1 MRIVIMFIVM
11 RDGVF
16 HMRNGGGKMAQKKQQ
31 VREGL
36 PSGDR
41 CRMSE
46 VNRADSRRTLPSGIG
61 ECWSDFSRID
71 ADLSLARSQYRP
83 HRALVEE
90 TQNPHSQPMLVM
102 TFALAG
108 ESVYYDCSGSSIW
121 FRQQHVTITTFG
133 ASVGE
138 RHYQAQ
144 QQVDQLR
151 LLVGKAAATRYFGAD
166 GAEQLFNDD
175 GVQKRV
181 FTPVSAASQVHV
193 NALCVDADPLNR
205 HIHALSLL
213 ARYRHVLQPEE
224 KRGAIHP
231 QESQQLDQVCRWMRE
246 HLAEPLT
253 LACIAAQAGMSESRL
268 KLGFH
273 RCFATTPGQMLL
285 RMRMER
291 AHQLLEQGFQVAQ
304 TAWQV
309 GYRHP
314 ANFSLAF
321 TRYFNR
327 NPKMITSRK

>member
-1 MRIVIMFIVM
+1 MMQRQ
-11 RDGVF
+11 RQ
-16 HMRNGGGKMAQKKQQ
+16 RRSEKPA
-31 VREGL
+31 
-36 PSGDR
+36 GDR
-41 CRMSE
+41 CCTSE
-46 VNRADSRRTLPSGIG
+46 ADISGSRRTLPDGIG

-83 HRALVEE
+83 RRALVEE
-90 TQNPHSQPMLVM
+90 THNPHSQPMLVM

-108 ESVYYDCSGSSIW
+108 ESAYYDSHGSQVW

-151 LLVGKAAATRYFGAD
+151 LLVGKAAAIRYFGAQC
-166 GAEQLFNDD
+166 AEQLFSDD
-175 GVQKRV
+175 GLQQRA
-181 FTPVSAASQVHV
+181 FASVSAASQVHV
-193 NALCVDADPLNR
+193 NALCGDADPLNR

-213 ARYRHVLQPEE
+213 SQYRHLLQPKGE
-224 KRGAIHP
+224 RGGIHP
-231 QESQQLDQVCRWMRE
+231 QERQQLDRVCHWMRE

-253 LACIAAQAGMSESRL
+253 LACIAAQSGMSESKL

-273 RCFATTPGQMLL
+273 RCFASTPGQMLL

-327 NPKMITSRK
+327 NPKMIASRK

>member
-1 MRIVIMFIVM
+1 MM
-11 RDGVF
+11 
-16 HMRNGGGKMAQKKQQ
+16 QKQRQRRSEK
-31 VREGL
+31 
-36 PSGDR
+36 PAGDR
-41 CRMSE
+41 CCANDANISG
-46 VNRADSRRTLPSGIG
+46 SRRTLPDGIG

-83 HRALVEE
+83 RRTLVEE
-90 TQNPHSQPMLVM
+90 THSPHSQPMLVM

-108 ESVYYDCSGSSIW
+108 ESIYYDSGGSQIW

-144 QQVDQLR
+144 KQVDQLR
-151 LLVGKAAATRYFGAD
+151 LLVGKAAATRYLGVECTGA
-166 GAEQLFNDD
+166 LFSDD
-175 GVQKRV
+175 GLQQRA
-181 FTPVSAASQVHV
+181 FTSVSAASQIHV
-193 NALCVDADPLNR
+193 NALCGDADPLNR
-205 HIHALSLL
+205 HIHVLSLL
-213 ARYRHVLQPEE
+213 SLHRHLLQPKGE
-224 KRGAIHP
+224 RGGIHL
-231 QESQQLDQVCRWMRE
+231 QERQQLEQVCHWMRE

-253 LACIAAQAGMSESRL
+253 LACIAAQSGMSESRL
-268 KLGFH
+268 KLGFR

-309 GYRHP
+309 GYQHP

-327 NPKMITSRK
+327 NPKMIASRQ

>member
-1 MRIVIMFIVM
+1 MQRRAKGQSEKAAEYRCGAAQIRISGA
-11 RDGVF
+11 R
-16 HMRNGGGKMAQKKQQ
+16 RL
-31 VREGL
+31 L
-36 PSGDR
+36 PES
-41 CRMSE
+41 
-46 VNRADSRRTLPSGIG
+46 IG
-61 ECWSDFSRID
+61 ECWSDVSHID
-71 ADLSLARSQYRP
+71 TDLALARSQYRP
-83 HRALVEE
+83 RRALVEE
-90 TQNPHSQPMLVM
+90 TQNPHAQPMLVM
-102 TFALAG
+102 TFALSG
-108 ESVYYDCSGSSIW
+108 ESAYYDRGGSQVW

-151 LLVGKAAATRYFGAD
+151 LLVGKTAAARYFGVAC
-166 GAEQLFNDD
+166 AESLFNDD
-175 GVQKRV
+175 GVHQHA
-181 FTPVSAASQVHV
+181 FTPLSAASQVHV
-193 NALCVDADPLNR
+193 NALCGDADPLNR

-213 ARYRHVLQPEE
+213 SQYRHLLQPEGT
-224 KRGAIHP
+224 RGAIHP
-231 QESQQLDQVCRWMRE
+231 PERQQLEQVCRWMRE

-268 KLGFH
+268 KLAFH

-304 TAWQV
+304 AAWQV

-327 NPKMITSRK
+327 NPKMIAARK

>member
-1 MRIVIMFIVM
+1 
-11 RDGVF
+11 
-16 HMRNGGGKMAQKKQQ
+16 MAQKQQQ

-36 PSGDR
+36 SSGAR

-46 VNRADSRRTLPSGIG
+46 VNRSDSRRILPNDIG
-61 ECWSDFSRID
+61 ECWSDFSNID

-83 HRALVEE
+83 HHALVEE
-90 TQNPHSQPMLVM
+90 TQNPHSRPMLVM

-108 ESVYYDCSGSSIW
+108 ESAYYDCGGSSIW

-133 ASVGE
+133 ASAGE

-151 LLVGKAAATRYFGAD
+151 LLVGKTAATRYFGAD
-166 GAEQLFNDD
+166 GADQLFNDD
-175 GVQKRV
+175 GVQLRA
-181 FTPVSAASQVHV
+181 FTPISAASQVHV
-193 NALCVDADPLNR
+193 NALCGDSDLLNR

-213 ARYRHVLQPEE
+213 A
-224 KRGAIHP
+224 
-231 QESQQLDQVCRWMRE
+231 
-246 HLAEPLT
+246 LT
-253 LACIAAQAGMSESRL
+253 CIAAQAGMSESRL

-327 NPKMITSRK
+327 NPKMITSCK

>member
-1 MRIVIMFIVM
+1 MS
-11 RDGVF
+11 DA
-16 HMRNGGGKMAQKKQQ
+16 H
-31 VREGL
+31 L
-36 PSGDR
+36 SG
-41 CRMSE
+41 
-46 VNRADSRRTLPSGIG
+46 SRRILPDGLG
-61 ECWSDFSRID
+61 ECWSDFSGIE
-71 ADLSLARSQYRP
+71 ADLSLVRSLYRP
-83 HRALVEE
+83 HHALIEE
-90 TQNPHSQPMLVM
+90 TQHPHSQPMLVM

-108 ESVYYDCSGSSIW
+108 ESAYYDSCGAQVW

-133 ASVGE
+133 ASMGE

-151 LLVGKAAATRYFGAD
+151 LLVGKTAVSRYLGID
-166 GAEQLFNDD
+166 CAEHLFSHN
-175 GVQKRV
+175 GVQQRAL
-181 FTPVSAASQVHV
+181 TPISVASLNHV
-193 NALCVDADPLNR
+193 KALCEGDDPLNR

-213 ARYRHVLQPEE
+213 AQYRHLLQPEAR
-224 KRGAIHP
+224 RGGIQQ
-231 QESQQLDQVCRWMRE
+231 QERQQLARVCRWMEE

-285 RMRMER
+285 RMRMDR

-321 TRYFNR
+321 TRYFQR
-327 NPKMITSRK
+327 NPKMITTRQR